1 MLKGYL
7 LAFFTIM
14 MWSLNLI
21 YSAYLAGSLTPVQIS
36 FYRWFIALIIM
47 LPFFFKNLKTDW
59 TALKKHWLLILIM
72 ALSGISGINYFIY
85 HAGYTASPTNMSL
98 ISILGPI
105 FLIILSAQAISFI
118 QLLGIS
124 ITVFGVLLIIL
135 DGNFANLTNFNFV
148 PGDVFMLGSALL
160 FAAYSLSQRK
170 LPEAVHS
177 SSLLL
182 SAIGLSTLFFTPGF
196 IYQFS
201 LAKTLTLG
209 YEVWI
214 ILFIL
219 GFANSFLAYLC
230 WDNAVPKIG
239 TLAAGSLYYTMPI
252 FTMFFSYIFLNQA
265 PDFIKII
272 GIAVISAG
280 ILLII
285 YPQFKHSR

>member
-21 YSAYLAGSLTPVQIS
+21 YSSHLAGALTPVQIS
-36 FYRWFIALIIM
+36 FYRWFIASIIM
-47 LPFFFKNLKTDW
+47 LPFFFKNLQTDW
-59 TALKKHWLLILIM
+59 QNLKKHWLLIFIM

-85 HAGYTASPTNMSL
+85 HAGYTSSPTNMAL

-118 QLLGIS
+118 QILGIS
-124 ITVFGVLLIIL
+124 VTIFGVLLIIL
-135 DGNFANLTNFNFV
+135 DGNFTNLTDFNFV

-160 FAAYSLSQRK
+160 FAIYSLSQRK
-170 LPEAVHS
+170 LPNNIHS

-182 SAIGLSTLFFTPGF
+182 AAILLSTLIFTPAF
-196 IYQFS
+196 VYQFS
-201 LAKTLTLG
+201 LTDFLNFDYQTWA
-209 YEVWI
+209 

-239 TLAAGSLYYTMPI
+239 TVAAGSLYYTMPI
-252 FTMFFSYIFLNQA
+252 FTMFFSYVFLNQI
-265 PDFIKII
+265 PDFIKLT
-272 GIAVISAG
+272 GIAVISSG
-280 ILLII
+280 IIFVI
-285 YPQFKHSR
+285 YPQFKHK

>member
-21 YSAYLAGSLTPVQIS
+21 YSSHLAGALTPVQIS
-36 FYRWFIALIIM
+36 FYRWFIASIIM
-47 LPFFFKNLKTDW
+47 LPFFLKNLQTDW
-59 TALKKHWLLILIM
+59 QNLKKHWLLIFIM

-85 HAGYTASPTNMSL
+85 HAGYTASPTNMAL

-105 FLIILSAQAISFI
+105 FLIILSAQAISFL
-118 QLLGIS
+118 QMLGIS
-124 ITVFGVLLIIL
+124 VTVFGVLLIIL
-135 DGNFANLTNFNFV
+135 DGNFTNLTDFNFV

-160 FAAYSLSQRK
+160 FAIYSLSQRK
-170 LPEAVHS
+170 LPDNIHS

-182 SAIGLSTLFFTPGF
+182 AAILLSTLIFTPAF
-196 IYQFS
+196 VYQFS
-201 LAKTLTLG
+201 LTDFLNLDYQTWA
-209 YEVWI
+209 

-239 TLAAGSLYYTMPI
+239 TVAAGSLYYTMPI
-252 FTMFFSYIFLNQA
+252 FTMFFSYIFLNQT
-265 PDFIKII
+265 PDFIKLI
-272 GIAVISAG
+272 GIAVISLG
-280 ILLII
+280 IVFVI
-285 YPQFKHSR
+285 YPQFKHK

>member
-21 YSAYLAGSLTPVQIS
+21 YSSHLAGALTPVQIS
-36 FYRWFIALIIM
+36 FYRWFIASIIM
-47 LPFFFKNLKTDW
+47 LPFFFKNLQTDW
-59 TALKKHWLLILIM
+59 KNLKKHWLLIFIM

-85 HAGYTASPTNMSL
+85 HAGYTASPTNMAL

-118 QLLGIS
+118 QMLGIS
-124 ITVFGVLLIIL
+124 VTVFGVLLIIL
-135 DGNFANLTNFNFV
+135 DGNFTNLTDFNFV

-160 FAAYSLSQRK
+160 FAIYSLSQRK
-170 LPEAVHS
+170 LPDNIHS

-182 SAIGLSTLFFTPGF
+182 AAILLSTLIFTPAF
-196 IYQFS
+196 VYQFS
-201 LAKTLTLG
+201 LTDFLNLDYQTWA
-209 YEVWI
+209 

-239 TLAAGSLYYTMPI
+239 TVAAGSLYYTMPI
-252 FTMFFSYIFLNQA
+252 FTMFFSYIFLNQT
-265 PDFIKII
+265 PDFIKLF
-272 GIAVISAG
+272 GIAVISLG
-280 ILLII
+280 IVFVI
-285 YPQFKHSR
+285 YPQFKHK

>member
-21 YSAYLAGSLTPVQIS
+21 YSSHLAGALTPVQIS
-36 FYRWFIALIIM
+36 FYRWFIASIIM
-47 LPFFFKNLKTDW
+47 LPFFFKNLQTDW
-59 TALKKHWLLILIM
+59 QNLKKYWLLIFIM

-85 HAGYTASPTNMSL
+85 HAGYTASPTNMAL

-105 FLIILSAQAISFI
+105 FLIILSAQAISLI
-118 QLLGIS
+118 QMLGIS
-124 ITVFGVLLIIL
+124 VTVFGVLLIIL
-135 DGNFANLTNFNFV
+135 DGNFTNLTDFNFV

-160 FAAYSLSQRK
+160 FAIYSLSQRK
-170 LPEAVHS
+170 LPDNIHS

-182 SAIGLSTLFFTPGF
+182 AAILLSTLIFTPAF
-196 IYQFS
+196 VYQFS
-201 LAKTLTLG
+201 LTDFLNLDYQTWA
-209 YEVWI
+209 

-239 TLAAGSLYYTMPI
+239 TVAAGSLYYTMPI
-252 FTMFFSYIFLNQA
+252 FTMFFSYIFLNQT
-265 PDFIKII
+265 PDFIKLI
-272 GIAVISAG
+272 GIAVISLG
-280 ILLII
+280 IVFVI
-285 YPQFKHSR
+285 YPQFKHK

>member
-21 YSAYLAGSLTPVQIS
+21 YSSHLAGALTPVQIS
-36 FYRWFIALIIM
+36 FYRWFIASIIM
-47 LPFFFKNLKTDW
+47 LPFFFKNLQTDW
-59 TALKKHWLLILIM
+59 QNLKKHWLLIFIM

-85 HAGYTASPTNMSL
+85 HAGYTASPTNMAL

-118 QLLGIS
+118 QMLGIS
-124 ITVFGVLLIIL
+124 VTVFGVLLIIL
-135 DGNFANLTNFNFV
+135 DGNFTNLTDFNFV

-160 FAAYSLSQRK
+160 FAIYSLSQRK
-170 LPEAVHS
+170 LPDNIHS

-182 SAIGLSTLFFTPGF
+182 AAILLSTLIFTPAF
-196 IYQFS
+196 VYQFS
-201 LAKTLTLG
+201 LTDFLNLDYQTWA
-209 YEVWI
+209 

-239 TLAAGSLYYTMPI
+239 TVAAGSLYYTMPI
-252 FTMFFSYIFLNQA
+252 FTMFFSYIFLNQI
-265 PDFIKII
+265 PDFIKLI
-272 GIAVISAG
+272 GIAVISLG
-280 ILLII
+280 IVFVI
-285 YPQFKHSR
+285 YPQFKHK

>member
-21 YSAYLAGSLTPVQIS
+21 YSSHLAGALTPVQIS
-36 FYRWFIALIIM
+36 FYRWFIASIIM
-47 LPFFFKNLKTDW
+47 LPFFFNDLKSDW
-59 TALKKHWLLILIM
+59 LAIKKYWPLILIM

-85 HAGYTASPTNMSL
+85 HAGYTASPTNMAL

-118 QLLGIS
+118 QMLGIS
-124 ITVFGVLLIIL
+124 VTVFGVLLIIL
-135 DGNFANLTNFNFV
+135 DGNFTNLTDFNFV

-160 FAAYSLSQRK
+160 FAIYSLSQRK
-170 LPEAVHS
+170 LPDNIHS

-182 SAIGLSTLFFTPGF
+182 AAILLSTLIFTPAF
-196 IYQFS
+196 VYQFS
-201 LAKTLTLG
+201 LTDFLNLDYQTWA
-209 YEVWI
+209 

-239 TLAAGSLYYTMPI
+239 TVAAGSLYYTMPI
-252 FTMFFSYIFLNQA
+252 FTMFFSYIFLNQT
-265 PDFIKII
+265 PDFIKLI
-272 GIAVISAG
+272 GIAVISLG
-280 ILLII
+280 IVFVI
-285 YPQFKHSR
+285 YPQFKHK

>member
-21 YSAYLAGSLTPVQIS
+21 YSSHLAGALTPVQIS
-36 FYRWFIALIIM
+36 FYRWFIASIIM
-47 LPFFFKNLKTDW
+47 LPFFFKNLQTDW
-59 TALKKHWLLILIM
+59 QNLKKHWLLIFIM

-85 HAGYTASPTNMSL
+85 HAGYTASPTNMAL

-118 QLLGIS
+118 QMLGIS
-124 ITVFGVLLIIL
+124 VTVFGVLLIIL
-135 DGNFANLTNFNFV
+135 DGNFTNLTDFNFV

-160 FAAYSLSQRK
+160 FAIYSLSQRK
-170 LPEAVHS
+170 LPDNIHS

-182 SAIGLSTLFFTPGF
+182 AAILLSALIFTPAF
-196 IYQFS
+196 VYQFS
-201 LAKTLTLG
+201 LTDFLNLDYQTWA
-209 YEVWI
+209 

-239 TLAAGSLYYTMPI
+239 IVAAGSLYYTMPI
-252 FTMFFSYIFLNQA
+252 FTMFFSYIFLNQI
-265 PDFIKII
+265 PDFIKLI
-272 GIAVISAG
+272 GIAVISLG
-280 ILLII
+280 IVFVI
-285 YPQFKHSR
+285 YPQFKHK

>member
-21 YSAYLAGSLTPVQIS
+21 YSSHLAGALTPVQIS
-36 FYRWFIALIIM
+36 FYRWFIASIIM
-47 LPFFFKNLKTDW
+47 LPFFFKNLQTDW
-59 TALKKHWLLILIM
+59 QNLKKHWLLIFIM

-85 HAGYTASPTNMSL
+85 HAGYTASPTNMAL

-105 FLIILSAQAISFI
+105 FLIILSAQAISFLQI
-118 QLLGIS
+118 LGIS
-124 ITVFGVLLIIL
+124 VTVFGVLLIIL
-135 DGNFANLTNFNFV
+135 DGNFTNLTDFNFV

-160 FAAYSLSQRK
+160 FAIYSLSQRK
-170 LPEAVHS
+170 LPDNIHS

-182 SAIGLSTLFFTPGF
+182 AAILLSTLIFTPAF
-196 IYQFS
+196 VYQFS
-201 LAKTLTLG
+201 LTDFLNLDYQTWA
-209 YEVWI
+209 

-239 TLAAGSLYYTMPI
+239 TVAAGSLYYTMPI
-252 FTMFFSYIFLNQA
+252 FTMFFSYIFLNQT
-265 PDFIKII
+265 PDFIKLI
-272 GIAVISAG
+272 GIAVISLG
-280 ILLII
+280 IVFVI
-285 YPQFKHSR
+285 YPQFKHK

>member
-21 YSAYLAGSLTPVQIS
+21 YSSHLAGALTPVQIS
-36 FYRWFIALIIM
+36 FYRWFIASIIM
-47 LPFFFKNLKTDW
+47 LPFFFKNLQTDW
-59 TALKKHWLLILIM
+59 QNLKKHWLLIFIM

-85 HAGYTASPTNMSL
+85 HAGYTASPTNMAL

-105 FLIILSAQAISFI
+105 FLIILSAQAISFLQI
-118 QLLGIS
+118 LGIS
-124 ITVFGVLLIIL
+124 VTVFGVLLIIL
-135 DGNFANLTNFNFV
+135 DGNFTNLTDFNFV

-160 FAAYSLSQRK
+160 FAIYSLSQRK
-170 LPEAVHS
+170 LPDNIHS

-182 SAIGLSTLFFTPGF
+182 VAILLSTLIFTPAF
-196 IYQFS
+196 VYQFS
-201 LAKTLTLG
+201 LTDFLNLDYQTWA
-209 YEVWI
+209 

-239 TLAAGSLYYTMPI
+239 TVAAGSLYYTMPI
-252 FTMFFSYIFLNQA
+252 FTMFFSYIFLNQT
-265 PDFIKII
+265 PDFIKLI
-272 GIAVISAG
+272 GIAVISLG
-280 ILLII
+280 IVFVI
-285 YPQFKHSR
+285 YPQFKHK

>member
-21 YSAYLAGSLTPVQIS
+21 YSSHLAGALTPVQIS
-36 FYRWFIALIIM
+36 FYRWFIASIIM
-47 LPFFFKNLKTDW
+47 LPFFFKNLQTDW
-59 TALKKHWLLILIM
+59 KNLKKHWLLIFIM

-85 HAGYTASPTNMSL
+85 HAGYTASPTNMAL

-118 QLLGIS
+118 QMLGIS
-124 ITVFGVLLIIL
+124 VTVFGVLLIIL
-135 DGNFANLTNFNFV
+135 DGNFTNLTDFNFV

-160 FAAYSLSQRK
+160 FAIYSLSQRK
-170 LPEAVHS
+170 LPDNINS

-182 SAIGLSTLFFTPGF
+182 AAILLSTLIFTPAF
-196 IYQFS
+196 VYQFS
-201 LAKTLTLG
+201 LTDFLNLDYQTWA
-209 YEVWI
+209 

-239 TLAAGSLYYTMPI
+239 TVAAGSLYYTMPI
-252 FTMFFSYIFLNQA
+252 FTMFFSYIFLNQI
-265 PDFIKII
+265 PDFIKLF
-272 GIAVISAG
+272 GIAVISLG
-280 ILLII
+280 IVFVI
-285 YPQFKHSR
+285 YPQFKHK

>member
-21 YSAYLAGSLTPVQIS
+21 YSSHLAGALTPVQIS
-36 FYRWFIALIIM
+36 FYRWFIASIIM
-47 LPFFFKNLKTDW
+47 LPFFFKNLQTDW
-59 TALKKHWLLILIM
+59 QNLKKHWLLIFIM

-85 HAGYTASPTNMSL
+85 HAGYTASPTNMAL

-118 QLLGIS
+118 QILGIS
-124 ITVFGVLLIIL
+124 VTIFGVLLIIL
-135 DGNFANLTNFNFV
+135 DGNFTNLTDFNFV

-160 FAAYSLSQRK
+160 FAIYSLSQRK
-170 LPEAVHS
+170 LPNNIHS

-182 SAIGLSTLFFTPGF
+182 AAILLSTLIFTPAF
-196 IYQFS
+196 VYQFS
-201 LAKTLTLG
+201 LTDFLNLDYQTWA
-209 YEVWI
+209 

-239 TLAAGSLYYTMPI
+239 TVAAGSLYYTMPI
-252 FTMFFSYIFLNQA
+252 FTMFFSYVFLNQI
-265 PDFIKII
+265 PDFIKLT
-272 GIAVISAG
+272 GIAVISSG
-280 ILLII
+280 IVFVI
-285 YPQFKHSR
+285 YPQFKHK